1 MKGPTSPATE
11 NISPF
16 REQRKSQVMRELSL
30 SPVRKD
36 QIPVK
41 VTSKPGKKVRQGESN
56 G

>member
-1 MKGPTSPATE
+1 MKGPTSPVRE
-11 NISPF
+11 NIAPV
-16 REQRKSQVMRELSL
+16 RGRRKSQVMRELSL